1 MKLQIRTTFDFGK
14 LASKIEG
21 IIQST
26 SSTIAKQWETETEK
40 NIDSQRG
47 RDGSKLDDNTPYTKL
62 LKGQN
67 KPVMIDKGW
76 LYQSIKSNKDTL
88 SMNAYGWWN
97 HTGAESGDKK
107 RPKRPFIGF
116 SKGHPNYESNSQKV
130 LKQISKHIGKAL
142 KK

>member
-14 LASKIEG
+14 LAKKMPDILKG
-21 IIQST
+21 T

-40 NIDSQRG
+40 NIDNQRG
-47 RDGSKLDDNTPYTKL
+47 RDGSKLDDNTPYTKS
-62 LKGQN
+62 LKGHD
-67 KPVMIDKGW
+67 KVMIDKGW
-76 LYQSIKSNKDTL
+76 LYQSIKSKNDTL
-88 SMNAYGWWN
+88 TMNGYGWWN

-116 SKGHPNYESNSQKV
+116 SQGHPNYESNSQKV
-130 LKQISKHIGKAL
+130 MKSISKDIGKAL